1 MENKETIEEAAEK
14 YASKI
19 WDYSDSN
26 EKTLHANCNKAFLKG
41 AKWQQENS
49 YSEEEVKKLA
59 FNFYYDMSHKM
70 GVAENLIS
78 ENATNVD
85 VWFNEQFKKK

>member
-1 MENKETIEEAAEK
+1 MNKETLEEAAEK
-14 YASKI
+14 EAYNSIEEHKEFPSI
-19 WDYSDSN
+19 
-26 EKTLHANCNKAFLKG
+26 KAFIRGSKYG
-41 AKWQQENS
+41 AKWMQDRM
-49 YSEEEVKKLA
+49 YSEEEVKRLA
-59 FNFYYDMSHKM
+59 FDFYYDMSHKM